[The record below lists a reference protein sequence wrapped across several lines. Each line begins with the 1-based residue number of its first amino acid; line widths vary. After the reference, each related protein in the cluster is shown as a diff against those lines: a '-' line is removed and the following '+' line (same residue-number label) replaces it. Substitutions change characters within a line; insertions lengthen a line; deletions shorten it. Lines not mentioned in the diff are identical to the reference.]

1 MAPTWRGIIPPLVTP
16 LLDQDTLD
24 QDSLARLIHHTI
36 DGGVSGLFLLG
47 STGEGPSLSYS
58 LRADMIRESC
68 RIAAGRVP
76 VLVCITDSAFTESVR
91 LACLAANAGAAAL
104 VAAAPYYFYYSQSD
118 LLEYL
123 DRLTAQLPLP
133 LFLYN
138 MPKLT
143 KVAFDVDTVRA
154 AAGNPKIIG
163 LKDSSG
169 DLDYLRDAIA
179 ATRHRP
185 DFTTFI
191 GPEEMLADG
200 MRLGC
205 AGGVC
210 GGGNLNPRLF
220 VSIYEAAQRGDWAE
234 AARLQQQSRDMSAAL
249 YTVGDPA
256 TSYLRGLKTSLAAA
270 GLCRE
275 TLALPL
281 TPFSPAEKAIIE
293 SRFAALE

>member
-1 MAPTWRGIIPPLVTP
+1 MPPTWRGIIPPLVTP

-24 QDSLARLIHHTI
+24 RDSLARLITHAI

-47 STGEGPSLSYS
+47 TTGEGPSLSYS

-76 VLVCITDSAFTESVR
+76 VLVCITDTAITESIR
-91 LACLAANAGAAAL
+91 LSCLAATAGAAAL
-104 VAAAPYYFYYSQSD
+104 VAAAPYYFYCSQAD
-118 LLEYL
+118 LRDYL
-123 DRLTAQLPLP
+123 NRLTAQIPLP

-143 KVAFDVDTVRA
+143 KVAFEVETVRVA
-154 AAGNPKIIG
+154 SENPKIIG

-179 ATRHRP
+179 VARHRP
-185 DFTTFI
+185 EFATFI

-220 VSIYEAAQRGDWAE
+220 VSIYDAAVRGDWAE
-234 AARLQQQSRDMSAAL
+234 ADRLQQQSRDLSAAL
-249 YTVGDPA
+249 YTVGDPT
-256 TSYLRGLKTSLAAA
+256 TSYLRGLKASLAAA

-275 TLALPL
+275 TLAPPL
-281 TPFSPAEKAIIE
+281 TPFSAAEKSIID
-293 SRFAALE
+293 SRIAALM